1 MAILVFIRAISL
13 IYLSILFCN
22 FYFTKGNMNDFDTVN
37 YWLKCYQYKISTQ
50 IFTFFHLLLIPY
62 SGNLL
67 IADMF
72 SSLVPV
78 QVHQATASF
87 DARKSEV
94 INVETGRLREHTQIM
109 NG

>member
-1 MAILVFIRAISL
+1 MSL
-13 IYLSILFCN
+13 INSR
-22 FYFTKGNMNDFDTVN
+22 
-37 YWLKCYQYKISTQ
+37 
-50 IFTFFHLLLIPY
+50 IF
-62 SGNLL
+62 L